1 MDHFKANKASKLT
14 RGQRGKEGE
23 DLLNQKPAPLVTE
36 NVVVAAAHNED
47 DCFLRYL
54 LERDPRP
61 PVTQAVLRAAMASH
75 NCRRKVGD
83 LKSFGYNVEEIVLEE
98 EVVIAVARNN
108 SKDDLEFI
116 LEQDP
121 RRTITEAVRRAAEE
135 KGTSFNLLFFP
146 TFFFQVLTEQQLNDR
161 LRREGVKTHKERVE
175 DLNRYL
181 STLSEHHDMY
191 VYVLAARGLPEMLTM
206 LGPKS
211 DRDNEVQCAVYT
223 LHLKSHEVVRTT
235 LTANVNALLR
245 RNVASPGE
253 VRGMF
258 KPMYTQVMMDQV
270 QCSLDQLLLGYKH
283 AIHLI
288 NSDYLDLNK

>member
-1 MDHFKANKASKLT
+1 M
-14 RGQRGKEGE
+14 
-23 DLLNQKPAPLVTE
+23 
-36 NVVVAAAHNED
+36 
-47 DCFLRYL
+47 
-54 LERDPRP
+54 
-61 PVTQAVLRAAMASH
+61 
-75 NCRRKVGD
+75 
-83 LKSFGYNVEEIVLEE
+83 
-98 EVVIAVARNN
+98 
-108 SKDDLEFI
+108 
-116 LEQDP
+116 
-121 RRTITEAVRRAAEE
+121 
-135 KGTSFNLLFFP
+135 
-146 TFFFQVLTEQQLNDR
+146 LTEQQLNDR
-161 LRREGVKTHKERVE
+161 LRREGVKTHKVRVE

-270 QCSLDQLLLGYKH
+270 QCSLDQLLLV
-283 AIHLI
+283 L
-288 NSDYLDLNK
+288 